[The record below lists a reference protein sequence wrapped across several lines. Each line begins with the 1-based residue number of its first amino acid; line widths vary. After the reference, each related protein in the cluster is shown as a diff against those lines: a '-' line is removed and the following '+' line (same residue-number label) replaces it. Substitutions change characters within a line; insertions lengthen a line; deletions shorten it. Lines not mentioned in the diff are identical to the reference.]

1 MSRVDTAPAR
11 SERFA
16 TVLTTVFAPAH
27 LVIGVLPII
36 GAASDTSAIR
46 GLGWGTLAALLVGV
60 LPYTWVLYA
69 VRRGRFSSPHI
80 PDRAQRL
87 LPLAV
92 AAAAAAGGLLTLAI
106 LGAPQ
111 QLIALLVA
119 MLTGLVVTT
128 TITLRWKIS
137 IHTAVAAGTATIL
150 TIVFGPA
157 LTASAIIAVTTGW
170 SRIRLRD
177 HTTAQ
182 VLAGA
187 ILGTIIAATVFIAL
201 R

>member
-1 MSRVDTAPAR
+1 MSRIDTAPGR

-16 TVLTTVFAPAH
+16 ALLTTVFAPAH
-27 LVIGVLPII
+27 LVIGVLPVI
-36 GAASDTSAIR
+36 GAASHTSVIR
-46 GLGWGTLAALLVGV
+46 GLGWGALAALLVGV
-60 LPYTWVLYA
+60 PPYAWVLYA

-92 AAAAAAGGLLTLAI
+92 AAAAAAGGLLALVI
-106 LGAPQ
+106 LGAPR

-119 MLTGLVVTT
+119 MLTGLAVTT
-128 TITLRWKIS
+128 TITLKWKIS

-157 LTASAIIAVTTGW
+157 LGASWAIVAATGW
-170 SRIRLRD
+170 SRIQLRD

-182 VLAGA
+182 VVTGA